1 MADFSGHEATRLL
14 RVRQPSVTKGLV
26 VGTLDGVLYTAV
38 RDNRREKYIHRFRK
52 RSRPLLTASA
62 DGTQL
67 DIVGGR
73 FQFTEAGIEDR

>member
-14 RVRQPSVTKGLV
+14 RVRQPNVTKGLV